1 MPSSHLHSFSW
12 GPHSHLP
19 TPKFPHPVT
28 DQIQSLVL
36 SNQHSIY
43 FPEPRVTTSLHQ
55 RPQGTPAPSP
65 SFSIHSL
72 HGKVSALPKIP
83 MTSCHPFSIL
93 LYCPQ
98 DNCRLLRPFIILPT
112 SPVTQNNTPSHLA
125 ILLPF
130 PGNALLPASL
140 ASSDSS
146 FKS

>member
-43 FPEPRVTTSLHQ
+43 FPEPRVTISLHQ
-55 RPQGTPAPSP
+55 CPQGTPAPSP

-83 MTSCHPFSIL
+83 MTSCHPFLIL

-98 DNCRLLRPFIILPT
+98 AF
-112 SPVTQNNTPSHLA
+112 HH
-125 ILLPF
+125 
-130 PGNALLPASL
+130 PANF
-140 ASSDSS
+140 SSDTKQHTFTLSNS
-146 FKS
+146 ASIPWKCPSPCLLGQL